1 MYSGGGSRAGNF
13 GADPNF
19 GIASSS
25 ASRTTN
31 SLELRRR
38 IRQDSDSD
46 RQVSHSNRSEV
57 VEGSASF
64 INNSNQNS
72 YTKSS
77 YNPNFEDR
85 NIFNHGEMNSM
96 LQSSSG
102 SSSARDRTNE
112 FLNTIRTLQGQQH
125 GQAAGFNQ
133 QVAPQD
139 RHGQLARRSR
149 EFMTIARSIGKDI
162 ANTYTKL
169 EKLTLLAKRKTIAF
183 DDRPAEIQ
191 NLTFII
197 KEDMNQ
203 LNRQIGQLRQIAKAQ
218 QADLTSGT
226 GRQHQAT
233 HSTSVVV
240 ALQSRLASMTSAFKE
255 VLEVRTEN
263 LKESRSRQQQF
274 SQSAVTTSLPQSAVN
289 GFHSGSVLLG
299 AANAIEDDAKAS
311 AGDTI
316 ISMDGIQPSDQRQ
329 GQLMLHGDTE
339 YLQDRANTMQS
350 IESTIVELGG
360 IFQQLAHMIK
370 EQEEVMLRIDANVEE
385 TQAQVEL
392 GHTELLKYFKS
403 VTSNRWLMVKIFGVL
418 IFFFIFFVIFMA

>member
-1 MYSGGGSRAGNF
+1 
-13 GADPNF
+13 
-19 GIASSS
+19 
-25 ASRTTN
+25 
-31 SLELRRR
+31 
-38 IRQDSDSD
+38 
-46 RQVSHSNRSEV
+46 
-57 VEGSASF
+57 
-64 INNSNQNS
+64 
-72 YTKSS
+72 
-77 YNPNFEDR
+77 
-85 NIFNHGEMNSM
+85 MNT
-96 LQSSSG
+96 LAQSSLG

-112 FLNTIRTLQGQQH
+112 FMTTIRSLQGQQL
-125 GQAAGFNQ
+125 GRNGNFNQ
-133 QVAPQD
+133 QEAPQD

-218 QADLTSGT
+218 QADLTTGK

-240 ALQSRLASMTSAFKE
+240 ALQSRLASMTSDFKQ

-274 SQSAVTTSLPQSAVN
+274 SQTAVTTSLPQSAVN
-289 GFHSGSVLLG
+289 GFHSGSVL
-299 AANAIEDDAKAS
+299 AATANAIEDDAKVS

-316 ISMDGIQPSDQRQ
+316 ISMDGIQPDQR
-329 GQLMLHGDTE
+329 QLMLHGQSDA

-370 EQEEVMLRIDANVEE
+370 EQEEVMLRIDTNVEE
-385 TQAQVEL
+385 TQAHVEL
-392 GHTELLKYFKS
+392 GHTELLKYFQS

>member
-1 MYSGGGSRAGNF
+1 MYSGGGSRAGHFVAESSF
-13 GADPNF
+13 GT
-19 GIASSS
+19 ASSS

-46 RQVSHSNRSEV
+46 RQNLHSSKSEV
-57 VEGSASF
+57 VDGSASF
-64 INNSNQNS
+64 LN
-72 YTKSS
+72 KSS
-77 YNPNFEDR
+77 HHPHFQSSSHNSHYEDR
-85 NIFNHGEMNSM
+85 NIFSHGEMNSM

-112 FLNTIRTLQGQQH
+112 FMTTIRSLQGQQL
-125 GQAAGFNQ
+125 GRAGGFNQ
-133 QVAPQD
+133 QLAPQD
-139 RHGQLARRSR
+139 KHGQLARRSK

-218 QADLTSGT
+218 QADLSSGT

-240 ALQSRLASMTSAFKE
+240 ALQSRLASMTSDFKQ

-289 GFHSGSVLLG
+289 GFHSGSVL
-299 AANAIEDDAKAS
+299 AATANAIEDDAKAS
-311 AGDTI
+311 SGDAI

-329 GQLMLHGDTE
+329 LMLHGETD
-339 YLQDRANTMQS
+339 YLHDRANTMQS

-370 EQEEVMLRIDANVEE
+370 EQEEVMLRIDSNVEE

>member
-1 MYSGGGSRAGNF
+1 MYSGGRGRAGNF
-13 GADPNF
+13 GAEPGF
-19 GIASSS
+19 GIASTS
-25 ASRTTN
+25 ASGTTT

-38 IRQDSDSD
+38 IRQDSDSE
-46 RQVSHSNRSEV
+46 RQQSYTSRSEV
-57 VEGSASF
+57 IDGSASF
-64 INNSNQNS
+64 VNTSNHNNYKQSSQNS
-72 YTKSS
+72 HYEERSI
-77 YNPNFEDR
+77 YNYA
-85 NIFNHGEMNSM
+85 EMNSL
-96 LQSSSG
+96 LQSNSG
-102 SSSARDRTNE
+102 STSARDRTNE
-112 FLNTIRTLQGQQH
+112 FMTTIRSLQGQQL
-125 GQAAGFNQ
+125 GRNGGFNQ
-133 QVAPQD
+133 QIAPQD
-139 RHGQLARRSR
+139 RHGQLAERSKD
-149 EFMTIARSIGKDI
+149 FMRIARSIGKDI

-218 QADLTSGT
+218 QADLTSGK

-240 ALQSRLASMTSAFKE
+240 ALQSKLASMTSDFKQ

-274 SQSAVTTSLPQSAVN
+274 SQTAVTTSLPQSAVN
-289 GFHSGSVLLG
+289 GFHSGSVL
-299 AANAIEDDAKAS
+299 AATANAIEDDAKAS

-329 GQLMLHGDTE
+329 LMLPGQSDA

-370 EQEEVMLRIDANVEE
+370 EQEEVMLRIDANVED
-385 TQAQVEL
+385 TQAQVEM
-392 GHTELLKYFKS
+392 GHTELLKYFQS

>member
-1 MYSGGGSRAGNF
+1 MYSGGNF
-13 GADPNF
+13 GAEPSF
-19 GIASSS
+19 GITST
-25 ASRTTN
+25 SRTTT

-46 RQVSHSNRSEV
+46 RQQQLNSRSEV
-57 VEGSASF
+57 VDGSTSF
-64 INNSNQNS
+64 LNKSNHSIHTQQS
-72 YTKSS
+72 SKSS
-77 YNPNFEDR
+77 YYEER
-85 NIFNHGEMNSM
+85 NNYSHGEMNT
-96 LQSSSG
+96 LAQSSLG

-112 FLNTIRTLQGQQH
+112 FMTTIRSLQGQQL
-125 GQAAGFNQ
+125 GRNGNFNQ
-133 QVAPQD
+133 QEAPQD

-218 QADLTSGT
+218 QADLTTGK

-240 ALQSRLASMTSAFKE
+240 ALQSRLASMTSDFKQ

-274 SQSAVTTSLPQSAVN
+274 SQTAVTTSLPQSAVN
-289 GFHSGSVLLG
+289 GFHSGSVL
-299 AANAIEDDAKAS
+299 AATANAIEDDAKVS

-316 ISMDGIQPSDQRQ
+316 ISMDGIQPDQR
-329 GQLMLHGDTE
+329 QLMLHGQSDA

-370 EQEEVMLRIDANVEE
+370 EQEEVMLRIDTNVEE
-385 TQAQVEL
+385 TQAHVEL
-392 GHTELLKYFKS
+392 GHTELLKYFQS

>member
-1 MYSGGGSRAGNF
+1 
-13 GADPNF
+13 
-19 GIASSS
+19 
-25 ASRTTN
+25 
-31 SLELRRR
+31 
-38 IRQDSDSD
+38 
-46 RQVSHSNRSEV
+46 
-57 VEGSASF
+57 
-64 INNSNQNS
+64 
-72 YTKSS
+72 
-77 YNPNFEDR
+77 
-85 NIFNHGEMNSM
+85 
-96 LQSSSG
+96 
-102 SSSARDRTNE
+102 
-112 FLNTIRTLQGQQH
+112 
-125 GQAAGFNQ
+125 
-133 QVAPQD
+133 
-139 RHGQLARRSR
+139 
-149 EFMTIARSIGKDI
+149 MTIARSIGKDI

-218 QADLTSGT
+218 EADLNSGRV
-226 GRQHQAT
+226 RQHQAT

-240 ALQSRLASMTSAFKE
+240 ALQSKLASMTSDFKQ

-274 SQSAVTTSLPQSAVN
+274 SQGAVTTSLPQSIMN
-289 GFHSGSVLLG
+289 GFPSGSVL
-299 AANAIEDDAKAS
+299 AATAIEDDAKS
-311 AGDTI
+311 STGDTI
-316 ISMDGIQPSDQRQ
+316 ISMDGIRPSDQRQ
-329 GQLMLHGDTE
+329 LMLHGQTDT

-370 EQEEVMLRIDANVEE
+370 EQEEVMLRIDSNVEE

-392 GHTELLKYFKS
+392 GHSELLKYFQS

>member
-1 MYSGGGSRAGNF
+1 
-13 GADPNF
+13 
-19 GIASSS
+19 
-25 ASRTTN
+25 
-31 SLELRRR
+31 
-38 IRQDSDSD
+38 
-46 RQVSHSNRSEV
+46 
-57 VEGSASF
+57 
-64 INNSNQNS
+64 
-72 YTKSS
+72 
-77 YNPNFEDR
+77 
-85 NIFNHGEMNSM
+85 
-96 LQSSSG
+96 
-102 SSSARDRTNE
+102 
-112 FLNTIRTLQGQQH
+112 
-125 GQAAGFNQ
+125 
-133 QVAPQD
+133 
-139 RHGQLARRSR
+139 
-149 EFMTIARSIGKDI
+149 MTIARSIGKDI

-218 QADLTSGT
+218 QADLTTGK

-240 ALQSRLASMTSAFKE
+240 ALQSRLASMTSDFKQ

-274 SQSAVTTSLPQSAVN
+274 SQTAVTTSLPQSAVN
-289 GFHSGSVLLG
+289 GFHSGSVL
-299 AANAIEDDAKAS
+299 AATANAIEDDAKAS

-316 ISMDGIQPSDQRQ
+316 ISMDGIQPDQR
-329 GQLMLHGDTE
+329 QLMLHGQSDA

-370 EQEEVMLRIDANVEE
+370 EQVRPKLLPYVYSIFYRNKRGRCKLRKRI
-385 TQAQVEL
+385 
-392 GHTELLKYFKS
+392 
-403 VTSNRWLMVKIFGVL
+403 
-418 IFFFIFFVIFMA
+418 

>member
-1 MYSGGGSRAGNF
+1 MYNRSGGRAGNF
-13 GADPNF
+13 GAEPSF

-25 ASRTTN
+25 ASGTTTS

-38 IRQDSDSD
+38 IRQDSDSEPQ
-46 RQVSHSNRSEV
+46 RSNNTKSEV

-64 INNSNQNS
+64 LNKSNHSQYTQSSQNS
-72 YTKSS
+72 RYEERNN
-77 YNPNFEDR
+77 YNY
-85 NIFNHGEMNSM
+85 GEMNSL
-96 LQSSSG
+96 LQSNSG

-112 FLNTIRTLQGQQH
+112 FMTTIRSLQGQQL
-125 GQAAGFNQ
+125 GRNGSYNQ
-133 QVAPQD
+133 QVAPQNK
-139 RHGQLARRSR
+139 HGQLAERSR
-149 EFMTIARSIGKDI
+149 DFMRIARSIGKDI

-218 QADLTSGT
+218 QADLSSGK
-226 GRQHQAT
+226 GRQHQTT

-240 ALQSRLASMTSAFKE
+240 ALQSKLASMTNDFKS

-289 GFHSGSVLLG
+289 GFHTGSVL
-299 AANAIEDDAKAS
+299 AATANAIEDDAKAS
-311 AGDTI
+311 GGDTI
-316 ISMDGIQPSDQRQ
+316 ISMDGIQPSNQQ
-329 GQLMLHGDTE
+329 QMQLYGQSDT

-370 EQEEVMLRIDANVEE
+370 EQEETMLRIDANVEE
-385 TQAQVEL
+385 TQAQVEM
-392 GHTELLKYFKS
+392 GHTELLKYFQS

-418 IFFFIFFVIFMA
+418 IFFFVFFVIFMA